1 MLRTGHVPVGYRG
14 ARVGSDCVE
23 RHVVNSFGAPVRAG
37 GRLQPPLGFPCALQR
52 CSLRVPLPHLALRA
66 RRESFSDASLRVRS
80 QAKRSAEVR
89 LALCLTAVISLGPVV
104 LQAPLAGAP
113 NTVWVKRMDV
123 AGAQFVEV
131 ENVDLE
137 QTVSKFKAR
146 WVAQAKL
153 DVDPSLVTL
162 RLVECGA
169 RKPTPTQEA
178 EAEVLDDP
186 RLTLAGAGIT
196 DSCSLL
202 AFVAGMFAA
211 TRSFSTLRPTV
222 FPSQVRPLQ

>member
-1 MLRTGHVPVGYRG
+1 
-14 ARVGSDCVE
+14 
-23 RHVVNSFGAPVRAG
+23 
-37 GRLQPPLGFPCALQR
+37 
-52 CSLRVPLPHLALRA
+52 
-66 RRESFSDASLRVRS
+66 
-80 QAKRSAEVR
+80 
-89 LALCLTAVISLGPVV
+89 
-104 LQAPLAGAP
+104 
-113 NTVWVKRMDV
+113 VKRMDV
-123 AGAQFVEV
+123 ADAQYVAV
-131 ENVDLE
+131 KGVDLQ
-137 QTVSKFKAR
+137 QTVDDFKAR
-146 WVAQAKL
+146 WIAQEKL
-153 DVDPSLVTL
+153 DMRPSLVTL